1 MRGAGLGN
9 EGIGKMN
16 ERIRI
21 NDTSEYATKAEV
33 QAHHDGEMARAKS
46 ATSADRMATQ
56 DELTA
61 RINERI
67 RGIEYLPGVLI
78 SRPNLGTL
86 RAHLRA
92 YIQTADY
99 AGRYDFKARHPGMN

>member
-1 MRGAGLGN
+1 M
-9 EGIGKMN
+9 I

-21 NDTSEYATKAEV
+21 DDTTEYATKVEV
-33 QAHHDGEMARAKS
+33 QAHHDETMARAK
-46 ATSADRMATQ
+46 AGTAAERMALQ

-67 RGIEYLPGVLI
+67 RGIAYLPGVLI
-78 SRPNLGTL
+78 SRTHLGTL

-92 YIQTADY
+92 AIQTADH
-99 AGRYDFKARHPGMN
+99 AGRYDFKARHPGLV